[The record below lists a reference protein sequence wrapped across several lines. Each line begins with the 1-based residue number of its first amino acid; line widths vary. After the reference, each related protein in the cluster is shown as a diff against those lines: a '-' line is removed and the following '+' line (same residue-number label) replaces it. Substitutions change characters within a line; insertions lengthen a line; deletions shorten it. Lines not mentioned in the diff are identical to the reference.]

1 MDESNQKISPKS
13 RGGGSG
19 QRNKLFPHGRGG
31 GGLKAWFPL
40 LEGGVDRWQIRASN
54 EEFRLEKN
62 QKAI

>member
-13 RGGGSG
+13 RGGGQVRG
-19 QRNKLFPHGRGG
+19 INCFPMEGGG